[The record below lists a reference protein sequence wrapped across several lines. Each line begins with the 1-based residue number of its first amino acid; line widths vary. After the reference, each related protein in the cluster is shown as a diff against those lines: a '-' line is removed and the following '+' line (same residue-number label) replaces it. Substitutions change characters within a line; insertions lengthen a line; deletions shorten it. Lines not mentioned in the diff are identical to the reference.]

1 MKGSSIGIALAMISA
16 AAIAQRADPPEVKV
30 GDRWQFVVYYTAPST
45 TPNRTW
51 VVTSV
56 TPTRIEGTENDGEAL
71 SLTPELNII
80 DTPRER
86 TSNMKML
93 SFPLEV
99 GKSWRYESD
108 WLFKPKGSKGTFVGN
123 VTVVGYERIKV
134 PAGEFEAFKLVDKRF
149 MRGISG
155 IGSVIDAEASLT
167 YWYAP
172 AANAIVKAI
181 HANPYLGPSTIELVE
196 YRPKR

>member
-1 MKGSSIGIALAMISA
+1 MKSSSIGIALAMISA

-30 GDRWQFVVYYTAPST
+30 GDRWQFVVYYTARST

-51 VVTSV
+51 VVRSV
-56 TPTRIEGTENDGEAL
+56 TPSRIEGTENDGEAL

-134 PAGEFEAFKLVDKRF
+134 VAGEFEAFKLVDKRV

-155 IGSVIDAEASLT
+155 IGSVIDAETSLT

-172 AANAIVKAI
+172 AANAIVKSI
-181 HANPYLGPSTIELVE
+181 YLNPYLGPSTVELVE
-196 YRPKR
+196 YKPQR

>member
-1 MKGSSIGIALAMISA
+1 MKSFPIGIALAMISA
-16 AAIAQRADPPEVKV
+16 AAIGQRADPPEVKV
-30 GDRWQFVVYYTAPST
+30 GDRWQFVVYYTVPST

-51 VVTSV
+51 VITSV
-56 TPTRIEGTENDGEAL
+56 TPTRIEGTENSSEAL

-80 DTPRER
+80 ETPRER

-93 SFPLEV
+93 NFPLEV
-99 GKSWRYESD
+99 GKRWRYESD

-134 PAGEFEAFKLVDKRF
+134 PAGEFEAFKLVDKRV

-155 IGSVIDAEASLT
+155 IGSVVDAETSLT

-172 AANAIVKAI
+172 AANAIVKSI
-181 HANPYLGPSTIELVE
+181 YLNPYLGPSTVELVE
-196 YRPKR
+196 YKPQR